1 MKIARFV
8 DAGMD
13 LEVPSQVTPFHAV
26 LQNPSFSLLGLLWR
40 LVYNKYI
47 PIHSVV
53 LLYQT
58 CRRSETTEF
67 HVYVIPNDSSVRQV
81 GDNRPAERI
90 VIFYRP
96 NRAENVADGY
106 LKNCRLGVLLRIR
119 LNNLGYLWGACVCQ
133 FLSDTWTTWW
143 WPSGKGWQNRS
154 LTAPKV
160 SYPGALSSA

>member
-1 MKIARFV
+1 MLCCKIPAFLCWV
-8 DAGMD
+8 CSGD
-13 LEVPSQVTPFHAV
+13 SSTI
-26 LQNPSFSLLGLLWR
+26 STSL
-40 LVYNKYI
+40 
-47 PIHSVV
+47 IHSVV

-90 VIFYRP
+90 VIFYRL
-96 NRAENVADGY
+96 NKAENVADGY

-133 FLSDTWTTWW
+133 FCLTPGLHGGGLQVKAGKTDPLLPLRSAT
-143 WPSGKGWQNRS
+143 PAHFPVLKFGHSGPDQRRN
-154 LTAPKV
+154 
-160 SYPGALSSA
+160 